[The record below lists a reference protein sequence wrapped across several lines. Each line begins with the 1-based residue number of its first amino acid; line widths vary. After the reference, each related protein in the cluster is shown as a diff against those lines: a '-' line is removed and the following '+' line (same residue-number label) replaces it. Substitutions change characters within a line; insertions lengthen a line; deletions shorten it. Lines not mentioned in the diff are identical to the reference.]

1 MAATNYAR
9 NKILDYNFGSTAYS
23 VPASFFMGLS
33 TTTISVTGSNATEP
47 SGAAYARVEI
57 SNDKTNWTYASSGCL
72 LNSASIVF
80 TESSGSWGTVTHV
93 ALWDASTSGSI
104 WFYEA
109 LPSSKVVQANTI
121 VSFSASSVAMTLS

>member
-72 LNSASIVF
+72 LNSASVVF
-80 TESSGSWGTVTHV
+80 TESSGSWGTVTNIF
-93 ALWDASTSGSI
+93 LSDTLTSGSI

-109 LPSSKVVQANTI
+109 LPSSKVVQTNTI
-121 VSFSASSVAMTLS
+121 VSFSASSIAMTLS